1 MIKLLSLLLMFIIVY
16 PYFKK
21 GLQVIIMDLVI
32 LLLSPIKLL
41 IYLKWKLLKKK
52 Q

>member
-1 MIKLLSLLLMFIIVY
+1 MIKLLSLFLMFIIVY